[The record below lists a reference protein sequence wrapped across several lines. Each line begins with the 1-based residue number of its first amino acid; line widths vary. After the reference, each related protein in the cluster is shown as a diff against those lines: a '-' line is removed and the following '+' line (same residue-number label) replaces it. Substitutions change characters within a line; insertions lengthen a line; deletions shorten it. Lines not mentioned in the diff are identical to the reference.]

1 MPPATWDTTNL
12 FYDANGNMTS
22 DGTHSYTW
30 DARKLGWKQLGS
42 RTQVLYTVE
51 FTSSDDA
58 KLGSSKGSCWDT
70 KLEKCATQVVKDAKT
85 AARKI
90 RLTP

>member
-1 MPPATWDTTNL
+1 MQ
-12 FYDANGNMTS
+12 MTS
-22 DGTHSYTW
+22 IKCKMPVIIAISLVVTLSTE
-30 DARKLGWKQLGS
+30 AS
-42 RTQVLYTVE
+42 PRTQVLYAVE
-51 FTSSDDA
+51 FTSADDA

-90 RLTP
+90 D